1 MASIEINNLR
11 PVGYDL
17 FNDSESFINE
27 MSDREM
33 WGLEGGILGA
43 LGGTLAGLASA
54 QGLFG
59 NSSVVVTGP
68 DSVQNLIGLDL
79 GSLFGGRPKGT

>member
-17 FNDSESFINE
+17 FHDSESFINE
-27 MSDREM
+27 LSDREM

-43 LGGTLAGLASA
+43 LGGTLAGL
-54 QGLFG
+54 GLQSLISG
-59 NSSVVVTGP
+59 NSGFNVTGA
-68 DSVQNLIGLDL
+68 DSFNNLIDL
-79 GSLFGGRPKGT
+79 GNLFGGRPKG